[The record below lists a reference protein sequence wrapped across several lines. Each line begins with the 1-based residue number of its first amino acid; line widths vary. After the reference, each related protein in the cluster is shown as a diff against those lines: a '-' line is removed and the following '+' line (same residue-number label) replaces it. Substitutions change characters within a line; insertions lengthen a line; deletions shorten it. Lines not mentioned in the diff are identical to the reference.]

1 MGGLWP
7 PDGRL
12 SVTSPPPGVFCSR
25 PSPGI
30 NRGPAVCRAP
40 ESSRPLCGAPTAE
53 RGCSCPGLRP
63 VPVPR
68 GASSAAVQP
77 SSVASVRAC
86 ASPGWGA
93 PALSPHP
100 HTHSG
105 PFSLAVLSFLRGD
118 VASSVPSEPFFKD
131 PRPTP
136 HLCAALSPRTDLPST
151 GQQPPPFKNYK
162 TLKMFSLWY
171 NIYNTFTTS
180 TIVKCTARWHW
191 ARSVSWSHHRLL
203 IFPDGHRPR

>member
-12 SVTSPPPGVFCSR
+12 SVTGPPPGVFCSR

-53 RGCSCPGLRP
+53 RGCPCPGLRP

-118 VASSVPSEPFFKD
+118 VTSSVPSEPFFKD

-136 HLCAALSPRTDLPST
+136 HLCAALSPPTDLPST
-151 GQQPPPFKNYK
+151 SQQPPPLRK
-162 TLKMFSLWY
+162 LQ
-171 NIYNTFTTS
+171 NTENVFL
-180 TIVKCTARWHW
+180 VVQH
-191 ARSVSWSHHRLL
+191 L
-203 IFPDGHRPR
+203 